1 MYHLYWICFCEI
13 MKDSFC
19 KMESINQ
26 FALLPGKGV
35 EKIIK
40 QLKYMWS
47 NLNHLKHSLDSH
59 YTL

>member
-1 MYHLYWICFCEI
+1 MYRLYRIRFCEI
-13 MKDSFC
+13 MDSFC

-40 QLKYMWS
+40 QLIPTIYKNQELGKQPMW
-47 NLNHLKHSLDSH
+47 L
-59 YTL
+59 

>member
-13 MKDSFC
+13 TKGSFC

-40 QLKYMWS
+40 QLIPTIYKNQEFGKQPMW
-47 NLNHLKHSLDSH
+47 L
-59 YTL
+59 